1 MQEWMR
7 CTRWLSCDCHV
18 TFSMQLSLSQ
28 VDYNLTELKIQF
40 LRIVCNHEHY
50 VQLNLPL
57 RPSLIPVMLEESTSP
72 VGSLGS
78 GLDEVGMSVMD
89 AIAELSPDFR
99 QHHYLSGLLLSELS
113 VILDGK

>member
-1 MQEWMR
+1 MSPFF
-7 CTRWLSCDCHV
+7 L
-18 TFSMQLSLSQ
+18 QLSLSTI
-28 VDYNLTELKIQF
+28 DYNLTELKIQF

-50 VQLNLPL
+50 IPLNLPL
-57 RPSLIPVMLEESTSP
+57 RPSLAPAVPDETPSP

-78 GLDEVGMSVMD
+78 GLDELGLSPMD

-113 VILDGK
+113 VILNSK

>member
-1 MQEWMR
+1 MS
-7 CTRWLSCDCHV
+7 LSCHCHV
-18 TFSMQLSLSQ
+18 LFMQLSLSQ
-28 VDYNLTELKIQF
+28 IDYNLTELKIQF

-57 RPSLIPVMLEESTSP
+57 RPSLIPVVPEENTSP
-72 VGSLGS
+72 VGSMGS
-78 GLDEVGMSVMD
+78 GLEEVGLSPMD

-113 VILDGK
+113 IILDSK